1 MLTGLKITAQPAKT
15 AYLAGED
22 FDPTGMTVVAVYD
35 DNTEVEIRDYTMEN
49 DKALKAETTAVTVKY
64 GDFSVEQTIT
74 VAQKYNKGDV
84 NNDGMVDDVDAALAY
99 AIANGKLTADLSQQD
114 AADINGDGQVTAKD
128 AEIIYAFYLGELTSL
143 TANN

>member
-1 MLTGLKITAQPAKT
+1 
-15 AYLAGED
+15 
-22 FDPTGMTVVAVYD
+22 MTVVAVYD

-84 NNDGMVDDVDAALAY
+84 NNDGMVDDVDAALVY